1 MVPLDDGDTEI
12 VKVLN
17 EKDAVTE
24 VAEITLIEQVCAV
37 PEQAPDH
44 PENAEWALG
53 SALRMTDVPFR
64 KRIPAGLVV
73 TVPRPLPVFLTVNVY
88 STDSGLPP

>member
-24 VAEITLIEQVCAV
+24 VAEITLIEQVC
-37 PEQAPDH
+37 
-44 PENAEWALG
+44 G
-53 SALRMTDVPFR
+53 CS
-64 KRIPAGLVV
+64 
-73 TVPRPLPVFLTVNVY
+73 
-88 STDSGLPP
+88 